1 MKLLNKLLAY
11 KTNNLLVVKIQKK
24 AMKML
29 NIFYVPTA
37 IQKLPENK
45 YMTNSHFNITKQ
57 RFGYQS
63 EIVKKFN
70 KTNNLVTFNTC
81 PGIYQ
86 VLKKLFLDKNLSFNF
101 LDFGG
106 ENIDFYLY
114 LKKNFQNIN
123 YFVFNKED
131 INRDFIK
138 LKKKFN
144 FENITVLE
152 NINEISNHKYDFI
165 CFGSVI
171 QYVENYEEIL
181 SLAIKVSKKYIF
193 FSATHFFSKTSEEKK
208 SIIVR
213 QVNFLPSEIYC
224 YFFNFDNFL
233 KIFTEKKF
241 HIISKENN
249 IIGKINYNNFG
260 NSLGNIT
267 YTDLLL
273 SL

>member
-11 KTNNLLVVKIQKK
+11 KSNNFFVVKLQKK
-24 AMKML
+24 IMRMF
-29 NIFYVPTA
+29 NIFFVPTS
-37 IQKLPENK
+37 IQKLPENN
-45 YMTNSHFNITKQ
+45 YLINSHFNITKQ

-81 PGIYQ
+81 PEICQ
-86 VLKKLFLDKNLSFNF
+86 VLKKLFLDENLNFNF

-106 ENIDFYLY
+106 ENIDFYLH
-114 LKKNFQNIN
+114 LKKNFKNIN
-123 YFVFNKED
+123 YFVYNKPD
-131 INRDFIK
+131 INEDFIK
-138 LKKKFN
+138 LKEKFK
-144 FENITVLE
+144 FQNITVLK
-152 NINEISNHKYDFI
+152 NVDEISNYKYDFI

-171 QYVENYEEIL
+171 QYIENYEEIL
-181 SLAIKVSKKYIF
+181 SLATKVSKKYIF
-193 FSATHFFSKTSEEKK
+193 FSATNFFSKTNEVNRL
-208 SIIVR
+208 IVR

-224 YFFNFDNFL
+224 YFFNFDIFL
-233 KIFTEKKF
+233 QIFKEKKF
-241 HIISKENN
+241 HIISKKKN

-260 NSLGNIT
+260 NSLGPIS